1 MCEIEFMPYFVVWT
15 RTGCSVPSLPRFTHS
30 FIQCINKLKTDLKL
44 VYTSFKTTK
53 YTAYTHPHYT
63 LSLRIAFVI
72 NDLKFG
78 KYWSPIFSYLFPH
91 STPILFL
98 YCFPFVKKFVI
109 LLFSLCLFLPFPG
122 FLLSFLKFLKSGL
135 IVPLAC
141 EYIAIRQ
148 GLTLHRAFCG
158 PHTRPTVCDKLCT
171 GLTPKLCT
179 DTTLLLMYCICRT
192 CTQSGTVWPA
202 R

>member
-1 MCEIEFMPYFVVWT
+1 MCEIEFMTYFVDWT

-78 KYWSPIFSYLFPH
+78 KYWSSFSLTY
-91 STPILFL
+91 FL
-98 YCFPFVKKFVI
+98 I
-109 LLFSLCLFLPFPG
+109 LLQFSFCTV
-122 FLLSFLKFLKSGL
+122 FLLLKNSLFFFFLCAYFCLSLDFCFLSWNSWNQVL
-135 IVPLAC
+135 
-141 EYIAIRQ
+141 
-148 GLTLHRAFCG
+148 
-158 PHTRPTVCDKLCT
+158 
-171 GLTPKLCT
+171 
-179 DTTLLLMYCICRT
+179 
-192 CTQSGTVWPA
+192 
-202 R
+202 

>member
-30 FIQCINKLKTDLKL
+30 FIQYINKLKTDLKL

-141 EYIAIRQ
+141 EYIAIGRVSPSTELSVGLILAPPSVISHVPAWRQ
-148 GLTLHRAFCG
+148 NFV
-158 PHTRPTVCDKLCT
+158 PTRLF
-171 GLTPKLCT
+171 
-179 DTTLLLMYCICRT
+179 Y
-192 CTQSGTVWPA
+192 
-202 R
+202 